1 MKLRVLALAHAGPDW
16 AEAACREYAKRL
28 PRHWKTRVDLIAPAR
43 RSGKAEA
50 AHWQAADSERA
61 RQALE
66 PGAALVLLD
75 ERGRGHDSR
84 GLAARVAHW
93 DREHPQLCLL
103 IGGPDGHDEA
113 MRAQAVEQL
122 SLSPLT
128 LPHALARVLL
138 LEQLYRASAI
148 NAGHPYHRD

>member
-50 AHWQAADSERA
+50 AYWQAADSERA

-66 PGAALVLLD
+66 PGAALVLL
-75 ERGRGHDSR
+75 H
-84 GLAARVAHW
+84 AVARN
-93 DREHPQLCLL
+93 
-103 IGGPDGHDEA
+103 
-113 MRAQAVEQL
+113 AV
-122 SLSPLT
+122 
-128 LPHALARVLL
+128 
-138 LEQLYRASAI
+138 RASAHVP
-148 NAGHPYHRD
+148 GGKHEGGEGGRRDQVISARSCGVGRAAWRAAARGAPRL